1 MLGCSRFSLR
11 RLGVRRVRHDVAVV
25 ALCEYVVLPVTPDG
39 PCRIPRVS
47 GVRLVDDL
55 VVVAPGA
62 VVSVAAN
69 HVADVAAVHVG
80 IVVERAL
87 GVDLVVARRKRGLVE
102 GANRGNS
109 AVDSTIAE
117 IPVPVT
123 ACVVRVDAGV
133 VADHLNADV
142 ADAVVVCVTLVWDL
156 ASNVG
161 SGDRIRGGHKAH
173 SPDGSQDEQAR
184 Q

>member
-1 MLGCSRFSLR
+1 MS
-11 RLGVRRVRHDVAVV
+11 HDVAVV

-39 PCRIPRVS
+39 PCGIPRVS

-87 GVDLVVARRKRGLVE
+87 GVDLVVAYRKRCLVE
-102 GANRGNS
+102 GANGGNR
-109 AVDSTIAE
+109 AIDPTIAE
-117 IPVPVT
+117 IPVPV
-123 ACVVRVDAGV
+123 ARRVVCVDARV
-133 VADHLNADV
+133 VANHLNADV
-142 ADAVVVCVTLVWDL
+142 ADAVVVYVTLVWDL

-173 SPDGSQDEQAR
+173 THDSQDEKDHKEQTFHATR
-184 Q
+184 PSSFK